1 MNVSLSDGLALAAVT
16 AIIEAKVLVDRVRIY
31 IPGAVHVDPD
41 TMKEVHDP
49 DVVLWEGPG
58 ALLPDRNPDITL
70 HLADQQF
77 TPVGA
82 AGRYKLLTPVSAP
95 TATPQHRVTVLA
107 GRDPDAAGRVWSV
120 LGVER
125 SSHPVV
131 RTTWLGYETTANG
144 GS

>member
-1 MNVSLSDGLALAAVT
+1 MSVPNEALTLGTVS
-16 AIIEAKVLVDRVRIY
+16 AIVEAKVLVDRVRLY
-31 IPGAVHVDPD
+31 IPGVVHVDPE

-58 ALLPDRNPDITL
+58 ALLPDRNPDIAL
-70 HLADQQF
+70 HLADQQY
-77 TPVGA
+77 TSVGA
-82 AGRYKLLTPVSAP
+82 AGRYKLLTPVTAP
-95 TATPQHRVTVLA
+95 TATPQHRVTVLS
-107 GRDPDAAGRVWSV
+107 GRDPDATGRIWTV

-131 RTTWLGYETTANG
+131 RTTWLGYETTNNG